1 MSEIIKFPSALRAR
15 ENKLKERESNLK
27 EREIN
32 FNIRYHNIQRELKE
46 LKEFKFNQRLYTV
59 LSFFMGMV
67 MSLIFLS

>member
-15 ENKLKERESNLK
+15 ENNLK
-27 EREIN
+27 EREIK
-32 FNIRYHNIQRELKE
+32 FNIKYHNIQRELKE
-46 LKEFKFNQRLYTV
+46 LNEFKFNQRLYTV